1 MSTWKQSLDAAGV
14 REPESRRDY
23 DRQRDLVARARR
35 TSYLAARL
43 LLPRALLPHV
53 VAATAMM
60 HHSDDLLDTGPKQ
73 SRVSAWASWERE
85 VREALET
92 GVSTDP
98 LIRALLNSAAA
109 RPELRVA
116 VERYLDTAT
125 VDLEFTGF
133 ATEADYQ
140 AYVDA
145 YSLPAF
151 MLVAS
156 LLGPRA
162 TTAVPRGL
170 PDAYG
175 GQPAAGLRQRPG
187 RGPPGRTPGHPGG
200 DAEALLRSRRRI
212 SRRAA
217 SRRAYGSWWRNQ
229 IEAARVRLRA
239 ARALPVLTQGP
250 GGVLLRT
257 VIDIECSPLTRRSR
271 EVRGCCAARRPRPC
285 RPRHGRCWER
295 DAKPGA
301 CAGPGVRSEPGRTRA
316 GRWCRGGMATAAPK
330 PSAWRSTTHPL
341 EQAEARRPAAPV
353 PA

>member
-14 REPESRRDY
+14 RDPKSRRDY

-85 VREALET
+85 VRGALET

-109 RPELRVA
+109 RPGLRVA

-125 VDLEFTGF
+125 ADLEFTGF

-156 LLGPRA
+156 LLGPE
-162 TTAVPRGL
+162 G
-170 PDAYG
+170 DD
-175 GQPAAGLRQRPG
+175 G
-187 RGPPGRTPGHPGG
+187 RF
-200 DAEALLRSRRRI
+200 
-212 SRRAA
+212 RAA
-217 SRRAYGSWWRNQ
+217 CRTLMEGSQRLDFVNDLAEDLPEGRLGIPAETLKRFSVTAEDLAEGRESSGVRELVEDQ
-229 IEAARVRLRA
+229 IEASRVRLRA

-257 VIDIECSPLTRRSR
+257 VVDIELLTADAAFARGARLLRGSASPSVPATARTLL
-271 EVRGCCAARRPRPC
+271 GARRTARGVGGA
-285 RPRHGRCWER
+285 RGAHG
-295 DAKPGA
+295 
-301 CAGPGVRSEPGRTRA
+301 
-316 GRWCRGGMATAAPK
+316 AP
-330 PSAWRSTTHPL
+330 
-341 EQAEARRPAAPV
+341 
-353 PA
+353 